1 MNAVPFSMRLDPE
14 LKAAVEKEARLDDR
28 SASYVFQQAAREYV
42 ERREQFREMVAEL
55 EAEEDKGEFIS
66 SEKMRAWVA
75 SWGTANELPSP
86 EPDIFVNE
94 P

>member
-1 MNAVPFSMRLDPE
+1 MRLDPE